1 MLPGDV
7 VEIAPDVEHW
17 HGAAPDSWF
26 SHLAIEC
33 NPQTNKNTWL
43 ERVDDE
49 QYAEATKDDRGGGLS
64 DTDPELDAIWGH
76 FAKEVQ
82 EYGDLNTKTRLMVTL
97 ASNIAS
103 QARTEYRMMLESAL
117 NAGITPIEIKEIL
130 YQAVAYAGMAKVMD
144 FIGITNDVL
153 LARGVRLP

>member
-1 MLPGDV
+1 MC
-7 VEIAPDVEHW
+7 IR
-17 HGAAPDSWF
+17 DS
-26 SHLAIEC
+26 
-33 NPQTNKNTWL
+33 NKNTWL

-49 QYAEATKDDRGGGLS
+49 QYAEATKDNRGGGLS

-103 QARTEYRMMLESAL
+103 QARC
-117 NAGITPIEIKEIL
+117 
-130 YQAVAYAGMAKVMD
+130 V
-144 FIGITNDVL
+144 
-153 LARGVRLP
+153 